1 MQIRERMLDKM
12 SDTSRIVERL
22 IVKKLVRKRMNKKD
36 KRLVDVQMSAKGNRL
51 MQKLDQS
58 AAAIDRV
65 LNNIS
70 EADATEL
77 NRLLDKVRG
86 SV

>member
-1 MQIRERMLDKM
+1 
-12 SDTSRIVERL
+12 
-22 IVKKLVRKRMNKKD
+22 
-36 KRLVDVQMSAKGNRL
+36 